1 MSAFLTTRGMGGQ
14 VVASAGMGAGT
25 GVTPPSEQDKFQ
37 IGGPEIMDLFPLV
50 SISTPTEWVLRRKT
64 IP

>member
-14 VVASAGMGAGT
+14 VVASAGMGVSG
-25 GVTPPSEQDKFQ
+25 GSPTPTEQDKFQ
-37 IGGPEIMDLFPLV
+37 IGGPEIQDLFPIA
-50 SISTPTEWVLRRKT
+50 SISTPAEWALRRKT